1 MLRAWKLRVARRAF
15 ERAANNY
22 VKAAGDFEIPL
33 EVSLLRMQEAQ
44 ADMNRARAR
53 IWELRS

>member
-15 ERAANNY
+15 ERAAY
-22 VKAAGDFEIPL
+22 KYAEAIADLSVPI
-33 EVSLLRMQEAQ
+33 EVAVEARV
-44 ADMNRARAR
+44 DMERARAR